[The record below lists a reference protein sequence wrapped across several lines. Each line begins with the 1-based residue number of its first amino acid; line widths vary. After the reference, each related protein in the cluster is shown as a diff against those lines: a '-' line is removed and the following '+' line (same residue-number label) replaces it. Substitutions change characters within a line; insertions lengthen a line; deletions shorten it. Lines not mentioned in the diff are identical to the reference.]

1 MEFSIRMEI
10 VALVILAILILFH
23 FDKQN
28 SNNMRYRLY
37 SASLIFAVL
46 TVVFDISST
55 IVMRT
60 EAISLVWLLTAMNT
74 IYFIAL
80 DWTFSLLAIY
90 CFYIMFEHSIDKHCY
105 QIATRIIMAF
115 ATVLLLINLLNL
127 RFGWIFS
134 IKNGVYE
141 RGPLNNIG
149 YVPLFIEVGMFCV
162 CYFRNRAIIGNT
174 MKRLVQTLP
183 PIVFLM
189 TVIQIMSPDFI
200 VTGMMAAIV
209 CMILFVNFQSSRN
222 GRDALTGLPSRTNFM
237 QEIRARRKRGE
248 SLHLIMIHLDRSD
261 EVNKR
266 YGVKIGDSVLFS
278 IAGFLEGKLSRYQ
291 VCRFGNTT
299 FLLMAKSAGS
309 DIDIQ
314 YVRKIKERF
323 ESPWLPGEKEA
334 HVCVSIAHRFAD
346 FSGYDENKAIDQ
358 LEYALNVM
366 RESGGNG
373 IIGFDDE
380 LKKQYMR
387 KEYVLDRVKNAIK
400 NQSFEVYFQPLFNNE
415 NNLFDTAES
424 LIRLRDYDG
433 TFISPE
439 EFIPLAERHG
449 LMEEISRQVLEQV
462 CGFLGENQNL
472 GLKQV
477 SVNIPVGQLLD
488 TRFYD
493 WVASTCELYHIA
505 ESKLRIEITERAM
518 ADHPEQVKAVMQ
530 TFTEKGVK
538 FYLDDFGIGYSNL
551 SMVMELPFETV
562 KLDSSLLSKM
572 TSGTKEHRT
581 LQLLVDMLHNSGFQ
595 VVAEGIETVEQMQA
609 ARSIQSDRIQGYYY
623 ASPMP
628 AKAMVEFM
636 TSRNGN
642 PKKEK

>member
-248 SLHLIMIHLDRSD
+248 SLHLIMIHLDRFD